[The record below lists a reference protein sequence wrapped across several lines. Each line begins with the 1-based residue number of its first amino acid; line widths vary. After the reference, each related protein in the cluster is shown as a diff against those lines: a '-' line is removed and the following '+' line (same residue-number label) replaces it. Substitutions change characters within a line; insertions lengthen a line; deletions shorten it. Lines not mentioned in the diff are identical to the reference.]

1 MRAGGK
7 RRLLEGQIR
16 MLREKTSIMEN
27 EASKGLKPLQNDLNR
42 FLNEAH
48 EKRKTL
54 ENERNAFNIL
64 KEKNDKFVKNQVSNE
79 RICEQEAELNR
90 LERELAVV
98 EAAHNDAQNRL
109 DVAQREQAYSMKF
122 LIDPL
127 NERMASTQQ
136 LLDNLDNI
144 SDRMRDQGKADLE
157 TLHKRDELLRK
168 VQVTGDRSDLIEGY
182 VNAQNDF
189 RGLTSKISK
198 EVRDI

>member
-1 MRAGGK
+1 
-7 RRLLEGQIR
+7 
-16 MLREKTSIMEN
+16 MLREKTAIMEN

-42 FLNEAH
+42 FLTEAH
-48 EKRKTL
+48 EKKKTL
-54 ENERNAFNIL
+54 ENERNSFNIL

-90 LERELAVV
+90 LERELAVM

-144 SDRMRDQGKADLE
+144 SDRMRD
-157 TLHKRDELLRK
+157 
-168 VQVTGDRSDLIEGY
+168 
-182 VNAQNDF
+182 
-189 RGLTSKISK
+189 
-198 EVRDI
+198 

>member
-1 MRAGGK
+1 
-7 RRLLEGQIR
+7 

-109 DVAQREQAYSMKF
+109 DVAQRE
-122 LIDPL
+122 
-127 NERMASTQQ
+127 
-136 LLDNLDNI
+136 
-144 SDRMRDQGKADLE
+144 
-157 TLHKRDELLRK
+157 
-168 VQVTGDRSDLIEGY
+168 
-182 VNAQNDF
+182 
-189 RGLTSKISK
+189 
-198 EVRDI
+198 